1 MVADLSST
9 SAAANGPIVNDNRA
23 TKGSST
29 RSLLIV
35 FSVEETLLFQKF
47 EGPERAALGHMR
59 EIGIGSAG
67 MGAADSAAHR
77 HILRSVVLPRHGLPD
92 DPGRRLEL
100 PKDPAVVDVDGN
112 ELAGEFAGEDEPAGR
127 HQRARP
133 VRALEAGLP
142 LGFPRH
148 RIDRL

>member
-35 FSVEETLLFQKF
+35 FSVEETLLFQKL
-47 EGPERAALGHMR
+47 EGPERAALGHMH

-67 MGAADSAAHR
+67 IGAADSARHR
-77 HILRSVVLPRHGLPD
+77 HILRPILIPGHRLSD
-92 DPGRRLEL
+92 DPRRCLEL
-100 PKDPAVVDVDGN
+100 P
-112 ELAGEFAGEDEPAGR
+112 
-127 HQRARP
+127 
-133 VRALEAGLP
+133 
-142 LGFPRH
+142 
-148 RIDRL
+148 